1 MIENKKEFFGGFI
14 MMAIFIAVLIA
25 IFIPLFDKQDG
36 TKQNALEYL
45 DDLYNSISKG
55 SAYYIPGVKEK
66 ADAYIGRDVE
76 VTLAMADSTQAEQ
89 TLKLYETAGC
99 NVTASDNELKVS
111 GDLGKIMAA
120 SLVDADSMYY
130 NKGEE
135 IKGRHGYDERQ
146 VVYNWWKSF
155 KAMDKDLKAQKKFE
169 EAKILTEVVK
179 KAVETSY
186 NYYTI
191 EPQKITEKLGIVL
204 FSLIFYVAYT
214 LFYGFAIMFM
224 FEGWGLKL
232 SH

>member
-1 MIENKKEFFGGFI
+1 MIAHKKEFFGGFI
-14 MMAIFIAVLIA
+14 MMAIFLAVLVA
-25 IFIPLFDKQDG
+25 IFMPLFKAQDG
-36 TKQNALEYL
+36 KSQNALEYL

-66 ADAYIGRDVE
+66 ADAYMGKDVE
-76 VTLAMADSTQAEQ
+76 VTLAMADSEQAEQ
-89 TLKLYETAGC
+89 TLKLYEGAGC
-99 NVTASDNELKVS
+99 TVSVSDNELKVS

-120 SLVDADSMYY
+120 SLVDSDSMYY

-135 IKGRHGYDERQ
+135 VSGKYGYGERQ

-169 EAKILTEVVK
+169 EAKILAEVVK

-191 EPQKITEKLGIVL
+191 EPQKIKEKLGIVL
-204 FSLIFYVAYT
+204 FSLVFYVAYT

>member
-1 MIENKKEFFGGFI
+1 MIAHKKEFLGGFI
-14 MMAIFIAVLIA
+14 MMAIFLAVLVA
-25 IFIPLFDKQDG
+25 IFMPLFKTQDG
-36 TKQNALEYL
+36 KSQNALEYL

-55 SAYYIPGVKEK
+55 SAYYIPDVKEK
-66 ADAYIGRDVE
+66 ADAYMGKDVE

-89 TLKLYETAGC
+89 TLKLYEAAGC

-146 VVYNWWKSF
+146 ALYNWWTSF

-169 EAKILTEVVK
+169 EAKILAEVVK

-191 EPQKITEKLGIVL
+191 EPQKIKEKLGIVL

>member
-14 MMAIFIAVLIA
+14 MMAIFIAVLVA
-25 IFIPLFDKQDG
+25 IFMPLFKGQTG
-36 TKQNALEYL
+36 KAQNGLEYL

-55 SAYYIPGVKEK
+55 SAYYIPAVKEK
-66 ADAYIGRDVE
+66 SDAYIGTEVE
-76 VTLAMADSTQAEQ
+76 VTLAMADGAQAEQ
-89 TLKLYETAGC
+89 TLKLYEGAGC

-120 SLVDADSMYY
+120 TLADSDSMYH

-135 IKGRHGYDERQ
+135 ISGKYGYDERQ
-146 VVYNWWKSF
+146 VVYNWWTSF
-155 KAMDKDLKAQKKFE
+155 QAMDKDLKAQKKFE
-169 EAKILTEVVK
+169 EAKILSEVVK

-191 EPQKITEKLGIVL
+191 EPQNIKDKLGIVL

>member
-1 MIENKKEFFGGFI
+1 MIEHKKEFFGGFI
-14 MMAIFIAVLIA
+14 MMVIFIAILIS
-25 IFIPLFDKQDG
+25 IFLPLFKG
-36 TKQNALEYL
+36 QNGLEYL

-55 SAYYIPGVKEK
+55 SAYYIPVVKEK
-66 ADAYIGRDVE
+66 ADKYMGSDVE

-89 TLKLYETAGC
+89 TLKLYEGAGC
-99 NVTASDNELKVS
+99 NVTASDNELNVS

-120 SLVDADSMYY
+120 TLVDADSMYH

-135 IKGRHGYDERQ
+135 ISGKYGYDERQ
-146 VVYNWWKSF
+146 VVYNWWTSF
-155 KAMDKDLKAQKKFE
+155 QAMDKDLKAQKKFE
-169 EAKILTEVVK
+169 EAKILSEVVK

-191 EPQKITEKLGIVL
+191 EPQKIKDKLGIVL

>member
-1 MIENKKEFFGGFI
+1 MIEHKKEFFGGFI
-14 MMAIFIAVLIA
+14 MMAIFIAVLVA
-25 IFIPLFDKQDG
+25 IFMPLFKG
-36 TKQNALEYL
+36 QNALQYL

-55 SAYYIPGVKEK
+55 SAYYIPVVKEN
-66 ADAYIGRDVE
+66 ANAYMGKEVE
-76 VTLAMADSTQAEQ
+76 VTLAMADSAQAEQ
-89 TLKLYETAGC
+89 TLKLYEAAGC
-99 NVTASDNELKVS
+99 NVTASDNELKVN
-111 GDLGKIMAA
+111 GDFGKIMAA

-155 KAMDKDLKAQKKFE
+155 KAMDKDLKEQKKFE
-169 EAKILTEVVK
+169 EAKILSDVVK

-191 EPQKITEKLGIVL
+191 EPQNIKDKLGIVL

>member
-1 MIENKKEFFGGFI
+1 MIAHKKEFFGGFI
-14 MMAIFIAVLIA
+14 MMAIFIAILVA
-25 IFIPLFDKQDG
+25 IFMPLFKAQDG
-36 TKQNALEYL
+36 KSQNSLEYL

-66 ADAYIGRDVE
+66 ADKYMDRNVE

-89 TLKLYETAGC
+89 TSKLYVAAGC
-99 NVTASDNELKVS
+99 NVSASDNELKVS

-120 SLVDADSMYY
+120 TLADSDLMYH

-135 IKGRHGYDERQ
+135 ISGKYGYDERQ
-146 VVYNWWKSF
+146 ALYNWWTSF
-155 KAMDKDLKAQKKFE
+155 KAMDKDLKKQKLFE
-169 EAKILTEVVK
+169 EAKILSEVVK

-191 EPQKITEKLGIVL
+191 EPENIKDKLGIVL

>member
-1 MIENKKEFFGGFI
+1 MIANKKEFFGGFI
-14 MMAIFIAVLIA
+14 MMAIFIAILVT
-25 IFIPLFDKQDG
+25 IFMPVFKG
-36 TKQNALEYL
+36 QNGLEYL

-55 SAYYIPGVKEK
+55 SAYYIPDVKEK
-66 ADAYIGRDVE
+66 ADAYMGKDVE

-89 TLKLYETAGC
+89 TLKLYEAAGC

-169 EAKILTEVVK
+169 EAKILSEVVK
-179 KAVETSY
+179 KAVESSY

-191 EPQKITEKLGIVL
+191 EPQKIKEKLGIVL